1 MDKKTAIEVAK
12 PLFVSH
18 KGVNAFF
25 ITSDKQ
31 AFFTDHNAA
40 NHARE
45 TLKNNVIIK
54 VSRDETIE
62 PEVLEHTSNEALGV
76 LQNKIVEENAKQLSA
91 ADAIDK
97 AKTEDDKAI
106 AQAKLDEATK
116 AIAESSDKIVAH
128 ENGVSATTEE
138 ETSEDPGPDSIE
150 TLTKAMNDAE
160 AIMKDKQAAI
170 EGTLGIVKT
179 NATRAFNKAKAQ
191 YDSAKAALE
200 LKQAESE
207 EHTEGE

>member
-18 KGVNAFF
+18 KGVNTFF

-31 AFFTDHNAA
+31 AFFTDYNAA

-54 VSRDETIE
+54 VSRDEAIE
-62 PEVLEHTSNEALGV
+62 PEVLDHTSNEALGV

-97 AKTEDDKAI
+97 ANTEDDKAI

-116 AIAESSDKIVAH
+116 AIAETSDKMVAY

-138 ETSEDPGPDSIE
+138 KTSDAPAPDSIE

-160 AIMKDKQAAI
+160 DIMKDKEAAI
-170 EGTLGIVKT
+170 EGTAGIVKT
-179 NATRAFNKAKAQ
+179 NATRAFNKAKAL
-191 YDSAKAALE
+191 YDAAKAALE
-200 LKQAESE
+200 LKQAEL
-207 EHTEGE
+207 